1 MEVTDTH
8 RISLARCE
16 DSFYTEVQTIRF
28 MMSRYDLSEESSKEL
43 IADIKDRRQ
52 QENDI
57 VSQYFNPE
65 KK

>member
-16 DSFYTEVQTIRF
+16 DSFYTEAQTIRF
-28 MMSRYDLSEESSKEL
+28 MISRYDLSEESSKEL
-43 IADIKDRRQ
+43 IADIKDWRQ

-57 VSQYFNPE
+57 VSQYFKPT
-65 KK
+65 KD